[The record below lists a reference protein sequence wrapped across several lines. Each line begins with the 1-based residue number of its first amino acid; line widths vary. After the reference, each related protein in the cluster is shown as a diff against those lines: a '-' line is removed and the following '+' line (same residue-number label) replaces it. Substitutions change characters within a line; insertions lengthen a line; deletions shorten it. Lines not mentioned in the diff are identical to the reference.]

1 MTTTLE
7 RDDTGTDSAAGH
19 VGRFAPR
26 PPRRGWRRTLVGAL
40 VASAVVLSAAAI
52 PVSMGLLPSVYQ
64 PPLPDDA
71 AFAIGREVVTV
82 ADYDKRVRTLRAL
95 YGAQVPGDPAGQD
108 RFRRDASKS
117 MASQKVMEQEMA
129 ARNIVIPDTRLR
141 QQLTGMVEAQYGKGP
156 DGYKQFLEGLRQAGS
171 SEPEMLEEI
180 RQQIAMTELVTQVTN
195 EVPEPRDEDLPA
207 EFPKYAEALGV
218 PEQRRLANIVV
229 PSREQAQDIVDQ
241 ARSGIPFADL
251 ARRLSIDGATRD
263 KGGDLG
269 EPVTKDKLQ
278 PGYTEAAFAA
288 PQGQVFGPVQS
299 AQGWNV
305 GQVLAVT
312 PGQPASYEESMI
324 PLKSAVWNER
334 KFDHWKQWFEQRL
347 DAAHIRYADAYR
359 PTDGNAPPAALDAAS
374 PGPQQGG
381 APAPAAP
388 APAQPAPA
396 VPAAP
401 QQPVPAAPAPR

>member
-7 RDDTGTDSAAGH
+7 RDDTATDPSAGNR
-19 VGRFAPR
+19 GRFAPR

-40 VASAVVLSAAAI
+40 VGLAVVLSAAAI
-52 PVSMGLLPSVYQ
+52 PLSMGYLPSVYQ

-71 AFAIGREVVTV
+71 AFAVGRNVVTV

-108 RFRRDASKS
+108 RFRRDAAKS
-117 MASQKVMEQEMA
+117 MASQKVMEQAMA
-129 ARNIVIPDTRLR
+129 ERNIVIPDTRLR
-141 QQLTGMVEAQYGKGP
+141 QQLTGMVEAQFGKGP
-156 DGYKQFLEGLRQAGS
+156 DGYRQFMEGLRQAGS

-195 EVPEPRDEDLPA
+195 EVQEPRDEELPP

-241 ARSGIPFADL
+241 ARTGIPFADL

-263 KGGDLG
+263 NGGDLG
-269 EPVTKDKLQ
+269 EAVTRDKLQ
-278 PGYTEAAFAA
+278 PGYSEAAFAV

-312 PGQPASYEESMI
+312 PGQPASYQESVI
-324 PLKSAVWNER
+324 PLKTAVWNER
-334 KFDHWKQWFEQRL
+334 KFEHWKQWFQQRL
-347 DAAHIRYADAYR
+347 DDADLRYADAYR
-359 PTDGNAPPAALDAAS
+359 PTDGNAPPAALDAVS
-374 PGPQQGG
+374 PTPQQGG
-381 APAPAAP
+381 APVAP
-388 APAQPAPA
+388 APQGAAPTQQGPAPQPPA
-396 VPAAP
+396 VPA
-401 QQPVPAAPAPR
+401 PAPR